1 MSILQQD
8 LSTFISVCYNEM
20 VTYLFSL
27 ILMNNSLW
35 QAMNFLAALL
45 LLLMPEENAFWLV
58 TFCPLL
64 AT

>member
-8 LSTFISVCYNEM
+8 LSTFISVCYNDM

-45 LLLMPEENAFWLV
+45 LLFMPEENAFWLV
-58 TFCPLL
+58 TFCPSL